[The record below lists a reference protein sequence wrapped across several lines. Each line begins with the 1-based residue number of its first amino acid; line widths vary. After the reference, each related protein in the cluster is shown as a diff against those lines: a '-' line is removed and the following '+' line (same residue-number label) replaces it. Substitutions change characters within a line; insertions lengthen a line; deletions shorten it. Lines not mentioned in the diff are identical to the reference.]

1 MKNLTIWILSL
12 LVLLFAIVGII
23 YLPSKSI
30 EPYSSMFSA
39 AGSFIAV
46 IWFYNG
52 LKLQSKQLEKQ
63 EEQIKKQSEQ
73 FQLEFNKL
81 KLESKRNAILVA
93 KDILNDME
101 PRVTSK
107 LGGEIETLPSLF
119 LNFLQYLKPITQS
132 DDPEVVLNAVEL
144 MSKVLIP
151 ARIFLYAIREAG
163 MCILENEGLT
173 FKDPKAIS
181 GMPEY
186 YIVANYDKLLY
197 TPFISRHINTA
208 KILADLMSYIDLEV
222 VTHATFAALEL
233 KNQQSNI
240 KTMITD
246 EAIESMRKYN
256 NKKIKPVPI
265 IEKYLQSIGK

>member
-1 MKNLTIWILSL
+1 MKNLTIWILSF
-12 LVLLFAIVGII
+12 LVLLLAIVGIVF
-23 YLPSKSI
+23 LPSNSI
-30 EPYSSMFSA
+30 ESYGSMLSA

-52 LKLQSKQLEKQ
+52 LKLQSKQIEKQ

-81 KLESKRNAILVA
+81 KLESKRNALLVA

-101 PRVTSK
+101 PRVTAK
-107 LGGEIETLPSLF
+107 LGSEIENLPNLF
-119 LNFLQYLKPITQS
+119 LNFLQHLKPITES
-132 DDPEVVLNAVEL
+132 TDPEIVLNAVNL
-144 MSKVLIP
+144 ISKVLVP

-186 YIVANYDKLLY
+186 YIIANYEKLQY

-208 KILADLMSYIDLEV
+208 KILSDLMSSIDLEV
-222 VTHATFAALEL
+222 VTLAGLAALEL
-233 KNQQSNI
+233 KNQQSL
-240 KTMITD
+240 ITN

-256 NKKIKPVPI
+256 DKKTKPIPI
-265 IEKYLQSIGK
+265 IEKYLQHVEK